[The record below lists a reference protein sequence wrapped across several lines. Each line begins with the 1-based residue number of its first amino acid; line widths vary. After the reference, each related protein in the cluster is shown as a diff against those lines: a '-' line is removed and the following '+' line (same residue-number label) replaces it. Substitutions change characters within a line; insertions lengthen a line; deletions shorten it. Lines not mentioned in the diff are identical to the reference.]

1 MSENV
6 EMLAARF
13 RALYTG
19 ALTDVL
25 DALGLLDQTLPAE
38 LRPLTPG
45 MTLAGPAFTIEGR
58 PRAGIA
64 YRDSIVRILDMLG
77 AVPALHVAVYQ
88 THDRS
93 SAHLG
98 ELSVA
103 SLVARGCAGA
113 VIDGGCRDVAA
124 ILGEELPVF
133 SRYVTPQDCVP
144 RWELLRH
151 SQEITVGAVRV
162 APGDWIVADADGIVV
177 VPSAVCEEALE
188 RAEAI
193 VATESEVREAV
204 RAGTLPREAFERYG
218 KF

>member
-1 MSENV
+1 MNLET
-6 EMLAARF
+6 LAVRF

-25 DALGLLDQTLPAE
+25 DGLGLLNQTLPTE
-38 LRPLTPG
+38 LRPLRPG
-45 MTLAGPAFTIEGR
+45 MTLCGPAFTIEGR

-64 YRDSIVRILDMLG
+64 YGDSIVRILDMLG

-88 THDRS
+88 THDRA

-98 ELSVA
+98 ELSVV
-103 SLVARGCAGA
+103 SLATRGCAGA
-113 VIDGGCRDVAA
+113 VIDGGCRDVDA
-124 ILGEELPVF
+124 ILSEGLPVF

-144 RWELLRH
+144 RWELLDH
-151 SQEITVGAVRV
+151 SREITIGGVRIS
-162 APGDWIVADADGIVV
+162 PGDWIVADADGIVA
-177 VPSAVCEEALE
+177 VPNSVCEETLE

-193 VATESEVREAV
+193 VAVESEVRAAV
-204 RAGTLPREAFERYG
+204 REGTLPREAFERYG

>member
-1 MSENV
+1 MSSTV
-6 EMLAARF
+6 ETLAARF
-13 RALYTG
+13 RAVYTG

-25 DALGLLDQTLPAE
+25 DSLGLLNQTLPAE
-38 LRPLTPG
+38 LRPLRAG

-58 PRAGIA
+58 PRAGID
-64 YRDSIVRILDMLG
+64 YRESIVRILDMLG

-88 THDRS
+88 THDRA

-113 VIDGGCRDVAA
+113 VIDGGCRDVTA
-124 ILGEELPVF
+124 ILSEGLPVF

-144 RWELLRH
+144 RWELLGH
-151 SQEITVGAVRV
+151 SREVTIGAVRV
-162 APGDWIVADADGIVV
+162 SPGDWVVADADGIVV
-177 VPSAVCEEALE
+177 VPAAACEETLE

-193 VATESEVREAV
+193 VATESEVRAAV